1 MTMFDRT
8 PSAVDVTIGG
18 ETRLYEAVVTTAPRA
33 VAQTLN
39 GHAGGIELRESCAPY
54 SGADHVRRHARPY
67 EARITSTSS
76 GSCGA

>member
-1 MTMFDRT
+1 MAMFDRT

-18 ETRLYEAVVTTAPRA
+18 E
-33 VAQTLN
+33 
-39 GHAGGIELRESCAPY
+39 
-54 SGADHVRRHARPY
+54 PY